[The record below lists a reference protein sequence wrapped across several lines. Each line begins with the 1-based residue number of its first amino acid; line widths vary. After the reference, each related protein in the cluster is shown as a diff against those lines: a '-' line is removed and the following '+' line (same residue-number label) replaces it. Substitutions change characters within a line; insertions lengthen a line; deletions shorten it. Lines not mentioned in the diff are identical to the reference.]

1 MLLSSIWG
9 ASFLFMRIGAPVL
22 GPVWLI
28 FARLFFATAFL
39 VCVALWTRRAPGGLE
54 HWRFFMI
61 LALFNSAL
69 PFVLLG
75 YAATVLPAW
84 LMAVLN
90 ATAPMWAAL
99 IGVVW
104 LRAPVNGRTATGL
117 VLGLVGVALL
127 AGVESLHIPGG
138 ALGGTFAVLGAA
150 FSYGIATHYT
160 KSRAAPSVT
169 PFANAYGSMAAGLL
183 WMLPALLFAP
193 LPTSLSGAMPAPVVA
208 GAVLGLGIVCSG
220 VAYLIYF
227 RLVADIGATS
237 TLTVTYLVPVFGILW
252 GVLFLGESVG
262 WHTLAG
268 GLIVLAGTMLVT
280 GFSPRLLFGRARAG

>member
-22 GPVWLI
+22 GAVWLI

-39 VCVALWTRRAPGGLE
+39 VGVAVWSRRAPGGFQ
-54 HWRFFMI
+54 HWRFFMV
-61 LALFNSAL
+61 LAFFNSAL

-75 YAATVLPAW
+75 HAATTLPAW
-84 LMAVLN
+84 LMGVLN

-99 IGVVW
+99 IGAVW
-104 LRAPVNGRTATGL
+104 LRAPITGRTALGL
-117 VLGLVGVALL
+117 VLGMAGVALL
-127 AGVESLHIPGG
+127 AGVESLHLPSGG
-138 ALGGTFAVLGAA
+138 LGGIFSVLGAA
-150 FSYGIATHYT
+150 FCYDIATHDT

-183 WMLPALLFAP
+183 WLLPVLPFAP
-193 LPTSLSGAMPAPVVA
+193 LPSSLSGAMPAGVVI
-208 GAVLGLGIVCSG
+208 GAVLGLGILCSG
-220 VAYLIYF
+220 MAYLIYF

-268 GLIVLAGTMLVT
+268 GLVVLAGTMLVT
-280 GFSPRLLFGRARAG
+280 GFSPRKLLGPR